1 MDRYTLMHRVLS
13 GTATDAERDELHQWI
28 SSDPLNA
35 GAFEEMKILYSND
48 DLTGPDEEHFEG
60 LRKLQESI
68 RQLKQEKKRQRW
80 YNNIGV
86 SILISAVVFI
96 VSIYLFNLDTPRQRT
111 DNVAD
116 IVLSNDLQFNNAT
129 LGSILE
135 LLEDQYHLAFTTNTR
150 DLLSCTF
157 TGTFYHGISL
167 ADLIRTLAQAENL
180 NIIFVDEKKMEISGR
195 GCP

>member
-28 SSDPLNA
+28 SGDPLNA

-180 NIIFVDEKKMEISGR
+180 KIIFVDEKKMEISGR

>member
-180 NIIFVDEKKMEISGR
+180 KIIFVDEKKMEISGR

>member
-48 DLTGPDEEHFEG
+48 DLTGSDEEHYEG
-60 LRKLQESI
+60 LKKLQDAI
-68 RQLKQEKKRQRW
+68 KQLKQEKRKQRW

-135 LLEDQYHLAFTTNTR
+135 LLEDQYHLAFTTNTC

-180 NIIFVDEKKMEISGR
+180 KIIFVDDKKMEISGG

>member
-35 GAFEEMKILYSND
+35 GAFEEMMILYSND

-180 NIIFVDEKKMEISGR
+180 KIIFVDEKKMEISGR